1 MGKPQYTLEF
11 RIAVVKYYLSGQ
23 GGMTRT
29 AAHFG
34 LHKSTVSHWVASWQL
49 HGMDGITWKVAGY
62 TPEFKLNV
70 LKTIEKEHLSFREAA
85 VRFNI
90 SDNKVVKRWSD
101 AYDAAGEAGLQKR
114 KRHPVKKKAMPEQ
127 ATRPPVSAEKPPEA
141 LSYDE
146 LLAELRYRR
155 AEVDYLKKLNALPSA
170 QEKAEIIHA
179 LRAEHALSDLLA
191 AAGMARSTWYYH
203 QTVRNRPDKHAQI
216 KCKISQ
222 IYHHHRGCYG
232 YRRITAVLNQEHGRV
247 NHKKVQRL
255 MSEQSLKAVIRVK
268 KYRSWKGEQ
277 GKIAPDVLQRN
288 FRATRPNE
296 KWVTDVTEF
305 AVAGQKLYLSPVID
319 LFNGEVISHVM
330 SERPVMNMVS
340 TMLEKALETL
350 SPGETPVLHSDQ
362 GWQYQMPRWQ
372 AKLKAHGLTQS
383 MSRKGNC
390 LDNAVAESFF
400 GTLKSEC
407 FYLKKFSSISELR
420 RAVDNYI
427 HYYNHERIKVKLKGL
442 SPVAYRTRTTSTG

>member
-1 MGKPQYTLEF
+1 MGKPRYTLEF

-23 GGMTRT
+23 GGMKRT

-34 LHKSTVSHWVASWQL
+34 LHNSTVSHWVASWQL

-70 LKTIEKEHLSFREAA
+70 LKTIKKEHISFREAA

-101 AYDAAGEAGLQKR
+101 AYEAAGEAGLQKR
-114 KRHPVKKKAMPEQ
+114 KRHHVKKKDIPEQ
-127 ATRPPVSAEKPPEA
+127 ATRPPVSVTKPPEE

-155 AEVDYLKKLNALPSA
+155 AEVDYLKKFESPGSA
-170 QEKAEIIHA
+170 KEKAEIVRE

-216 KCKISQ
+216 KCKIRQ

-247 NHKKVQRL
+247 NHKTVQRL

-277 GKIAPDVLQRN
+277 GKIAPNVLQRN

-340 TMLEKALETL
+340 TMLEKALATL
-350 SPGETPVLHSDQ
+350 KPGETPVLHSDQ
-362 GWQYQMPRWQ
+362 GWQYQMQRWQ
-372 AKLKAHGLTQS
+372 VQLKAHGLTQS

-407 FYLKKFSSISELR
+407 FYLKKFSSVRELR
-420 RAVDNYI
+420 QAVEKYI

-442 SPVAYRTRTTSTG
+442 SPVEYRTRTTPTG

>member
-1 MGKPQYTLEF
+1 
-11 RIAVVKYYLSGQ
+11 
-23 GGMTRT
+23 
-29 AAHFG
+29 
-34 LHKSTVSHWVASWQL
+34 
-49 HGMDGITWKVAGY
+49 
-62 TPEFKLNV
+62 
-70 LKTIEKEHLSFREAA
+70 
-85 VRFNI
+85 
-90 SDNKVVKRWSD
+90 
-101 AYDAAGEAGLQKR
+101 
-114 KRHPVKKKAMPEQ
+114 
-127 ATRPPVSAEKPPEA
+127 
-141 LSYDE
+141 
-146 LLAELRYRR
+146 
-155 AEVDYLKKLNALPSA
+155 
-170 QEKAEIIHA
+170 
-179 LRAEHALSDLLA
+179 
-191 AAGMARSTWYYH
+191 
-203 QTVRNRPDKHAQI
+203 
-216 KCKISQ
+216 
-222 IYHHHRGCYG
+222 
-232 YRRITAVLNQEHGRV
+232 
-247 NHKKVQRL
+247 
-255 MSEQSLKAVIRVK
+255 
-268 KYRSWKGEQ
+268 
-277 GKIAPDVLQRN
+277 
-288 FRATRPNE
+288 
-296 KWVTDVTEF
+296 
-305 AVAGQKLYLSPVID
+305 VID

>member
-1 MGKPQYTLEF
+1 
-11 RIAVVKYYLSGQ
+11 
-23 GGMTRT
+23 
-29 AAHFG
+29 
-34 LHKSTVSHWVASWQL
+34 TVSHWVASWQL
-49 HGMDGITWKVAGY
+49 HGIDGITWKVASY
-62 TPEFKLNV
+62 LPDFKLNV
-70 LKTIEKEHLSFREAA
+70 VKTIQKEHLSFREAA

-90 SDNKVVKRWSD
+90 SDNKVVKRWFD
-101 AYDAAGEAGLQKR
+101 AYEAAGETGLQKR
-114 KRHPVKKKAMPEQ
+114 KRHNVKKKDIPEPL
-127 ATRPPVSAEKPPEA
+127 TLPPDSMLKLPED

-155 AEVDYLKKLNALPSA
+155 AEVDYLKKPESPGSA
-170 QEKAEIIHA
+170 KEKAEIIRE
-179 LRAEHALSDLLA
+179 LRAKHALSDLLT

-203 QTVRNRPDKHAQI
+203 QSVRQRPDKNAEI

-222 IYHHHRGCYG
+222 IYHQHHGCYG
-232 YRRITAVLNQEHGRV
+232 YRRITAVLNREHGCV
-247 NHKKVQRL
+247 NHKAVQRL
-255 MSEQSLKAVIRVK
+255 MSEQSLKAVVRVK

-277 GKIAPDVLQRN
+277 GKIAPNVLQRN

-330 SERPVMNMVS
+330 SERPLMNMVS
-340 TMLEKALETL
+340 TMLEKALTTL
-350 SPGETPVLHSDQ
+350 NPGESPVLHSDQ
-362 GWQYQMPRWQ
+362 GWQYQMKCWQ
-372 AKLKAHGLTQS
+372 AQLKAHGLTQS
-383 MSRKGNC
+383 MSRRGNC

-407 FYLKKFSSISELR
+407 FYLKKFGSIRELR
-420 RAVDNYI
+420 QAVDKYI

-442 SPVAYRTRTTSTG
+442 SPVEYRTQATSTD